1 MAHRVFLIVV
11 EVSVQRVRTADPQ
24 NGNIPVQKRTK
35 CEDTPKRAL
44 DGKRTDGLHGKIST
58 AVERKIERRQK
69 DACMGSDRRGAG
81 FYGRAFEGG
90 DEYGGAGTVGRP
102 FSLLFSA
109 PV

>member
-1 MAHRVFLIVV
+1 M
-11 EVSVQRVRTADPQ
+11 QRVRTADPQ

-44 DGKRTDGLHGKIST
+44 DGKRADGLHGKIST

-81 FYGRAFEGG
+81 FYGRAFKAVSYTHL
-90 DEYGGAGTVGRP
+90 DVYKRQVKRSALHYCIF
-102 FSLLFSA
+102 FSY
-109 PV
+109 